1 MTSLLATL
9 DPEKVAAA
17 TDAER
22 AAITRLLDME
32 ELLSSPAAF
41 ASKASHGLWKPYRH
55 LRYTSDRIVNMIERD
70 SCDLLIV
77 EQPVRHGKSEL
88 CSRWT
93 PAWYILRYGGRVGLA
108 SYEADF
114 AATHGR
120 RAREIVAEA
129 GPALGVEIDN
139 TSKAAARW
147 ETKDGRGGMWCAGA
161 GGPITGKGADL
172 LIVDD
177 PIKNAEEAN
186 SEVTRNSLW
195 EWWTTTF
202 LTRRDSVQTKV
213 IVIMSRWHSDDLIAR
228 LMAHRSTMRI
238 ERLRLPALAEE
249 DGDVLGRRPGEALC
263 PERFDEK
270 ALLSWKEQVGP
281 SAWMA
286 LYQQRPILAGGG
298 MFKRAHFRYYSTI
311 TGESGTF
318 HKLGDH
324 LVADE
329 QSWRFVTMD
338 PAYTA
343 RRRSDYT
350 AAAVWAVTPT
360 DPPNLLLLDMRRVRV
375 EAVDHA
381 PMIEDVWATW
391 NPSWVGIEKQNAM
404 LSLFTEAQRRG
415 VVVRW
420 LHPDKNKIARA
431 ETVAALIEAGRVW
444 FPQNAPWLGEYED
457 EMLTFPVGAHDDQ
470 VDVTAYA
477 GIELAAGT
485 LRARKIR
492 HEPQTYDERTWAQLE
507 KRERRKRYHP
517 TVGRI

>member
-1 MTSLLATL
+1 MTSMLLTL
-9 DPEKVAAA
+9 DPEKVAALPIE
-17 TDAER
+17 ER
-22 AAITRLLDME
+22 AVIHRMIEQE
-32 ELLSSPAAF
+32 ELLASPASF
-41 ASKASHGLWKPYRH
+41 AASASHGMWKPYRH
-55 LRYTSDRIVNMIERD
+55 LAYTSQHIVDMIERD
-70 SCDLLIV
+70 TCDLLIV

-120 RAREIVAEA
+120 RAREIVADA

-147 ETKDGRGGMWCAGA
+147 DTKDGRGGMWCAGA

-172 LIVDD
+172 LILDD
-177 PIKNAEEAN
+177 PIKNSEAAN
-186 SEVTRNSLW
+186 SEVERNNLW

-213 IVIMSRWHSDDLIAR
+213 IVIMSRWHSDDLVAR

-238 ERLRLPALAEE
+238 ERLRLPALAE
-249 DGDVLGRRPGEALC
+249 DDDMLGRRPGEALC

-270 ALLSWKEQVGP
+270 ALLGWREQVGP
-281 SAWMA
+281 SAWAA

-298 MFKRAHFRYYSTI
+298 MFKRSAFRYYTQV
-311 TGESGTF
+311 TGASGTF
-318 HKLGDH
+318 NRLGDH
-324 LVADE
+324 LVDDADC
-329 QSWRFVTMD
+329 WRFVTVD

-350 AAAVWAVTPT
+350 AAAVWAVTAT

-381 PMIEDVWATW
+381 PMVEDVWATW

-404 LSLFTEAQRRG
+404 LSLFTEVQRRG

-420 LHPDKNKIARA
+420 LNPDKNKIARA
-431 ETVAALIEAGRVW
+431 ETVAALIDAGRVW

-457 EMLTFPVGAHDDQ
+457 ELLTFPVGAHDDQ
-470 VDVTAYA
+470 VDVTSYA

-485 LRARKIR
+485 LRARK
-492 HEPQTYDERTWAQLE
+492 HKYEPQTNEERAWDCL
-507 KRERRKRYHP
+507 RRRANPSKLHP
-517 TVGRI
+517 TLGRV

>member
-1 MTSLLATL
+1 VTSILLTI
-9 DPEKVAAA
+9 DPEKVALLPA
-17 TDAER
+17 DER
-22 AAITRLLDME
+22 AAIVRLLDQE

-41 ASKASHGLWKPYRH
+41 AARASHGMWKPYRH
-55 LRYTSDRIVNMIERD
+55 LRYTSDRIVAMIERD
-70 SCDLLIV
+70 TCDLLIV

-120 RAREIVAEA
+120 RAREIVADA

-147 ETKDGRGGMWCAGA
+147 DVLGGHGGMWCAGA
-161 GGPITGKGADL
+161 GGPITGKGGDL

-177 PIKNAEEAN
+177 PIKNSEAAN
-186 SEVTRNSLW
+186 SEVERNNLW

-213 IVIMSRWHSDDLIAR
+213 IVIMSRWHSDDLVAR

-238 ERLRLPALAEE
+238 ERVRLPALAE
-249 DGDVLGRRPGEALC
+249 DDDILGRRVGEALC

-270 ALLSWKEQVGP
+270 ALLGWREQVGP
-281 SAWMA
+281 SAWAA

-298 MFKRAHFRYYSTI
+298 MFKRSSFRYYTSV
-311 TGESGTF
+311 TGEEHTF

-324 LVADE
+324 LVDDTDC
-329 QSWRFVTMD
+329 WRFVTMD

-360 DPPNLLLLDMRRVRV
+360 DPPNLMLLDMRRVRV

-381 PMIEDVWATW
+381 PLIEDVWATW

-404 LSLFTEAQRRG
+404 LSLFAEAQRRG

-431 ETVAALIEAGRVW
+431 ETVAALMEAGRVW

-485 LRARKIR
+485 LRARKHKR
-492 HEPQTYDERTWAQLE
+492 EPETMEDRIWAHVE
-507 KRERRKRYHP
+507 KRNKRRHLHP
-517 TVGRI
+517 TIGRF